1 VAVAVDNYMQVIRLV
16 MLVAHKVEI
25 SNQLMVQSVFG
36 RQKVMAVAV
45 VVQTKQLG
53 ERLFLKVAV
62 AVAQTMRVAHCQ
74 TVVLLVVQVFMA
86 VVVVARWE
94 QLQAAMVEQAVLL
107 VLVVLVVLIQQM
119 EQRGLNPQV
128 AVVAQEAPQ
137 HRQAQVVLVV

>member
-1 VAVAVDNYMQVIRLV
+1 
-16 MLVAHKVEI
+16 
-25 SNQLMVQSVFG
+25 
-36 RQKVMAVAV
+36 
-45 VVQTKQLG
+45 
-53 ERLFLKVAV
+53 
-62 AVAQTMRVAHCQ
+62 
-74 TVVLLVVQVFMA
+74 VVLLVVQVFMA